1 MTSPV
6 RRTSTAL
13 SAQPARLPRQLALG
27 ALSLATLLAA
37 LALTATPAHADAKG
51 DRQAEIWF
59 GMLDGDKDG
68 FLSWDEVKNV
78 KPLAK
83 EFKSADT
90 NGDGKVSRDEIRA
103 LSKRRVAERR
113 ARQANEAQ
121 AAAQAQAP
129 AAPAAPPA
137 AKVEE
142 SVPAA
147 AAPASAP

>member
-13 SAQPARLPRQLALG
+13 SAQPARLPRQLALC
-27 ALSLATLLAA
+27 ALSLATLLA
-37 LALTATPAHADAKG
+37 ALTATPAHADAKG

-129 AAPAAPPA
+129 AAPAA
-137 AKVEE
+137 KVEE

>member
-6 RRTSTAL
+6 RRTSTAW
-13 SAQPARLPRQLALG
+13 SVQPARLPRQLALG

-37 LALTATPAHADAKG
+37 LALAATPAHADAKG

-113 ARQANEAQ
+113 ARRASEEQ
-121 AAAQAQAP
+121 AAAQASPAP
-129 AAPAAPPA
+129 AVSPASEGATAPAPP
-137 AKVEE
+137 
-142 SVPAA
+142 SMTRP
-147 AAPASAP
+147 

>member
-1 MTSPV
+1 MISPV
-6 RRTSTAL
+6 RTSTAL
-13 SAQPARLPRQLALG
+13 SAQPAGLLCPLALG

-78 KPLAK
+78 KPLAR
-83 EFKSADT
+83 EFKAADT

-113 ARQANEAQ
+113 ARRASEEQ
-121 AAAQAQAP
+121 AAAQADAAPAP
-129 AAPAAPPA
+129 AAPAAKTENAP
-137 AKVEE
+137 
-142 SVPAA
+142 
-147 AAPASAP
+147 AAPAASAP

>member
-6 RRTSTAL
+6 RHTSTAL
-13 SAQPARLPRQLALG
+13 SAQPAGLLRPLALG

-78 KPLAK
+78 KPLAR
-83 EFKSADT
+83 EFKAADT

-113 ARQANEAQ
+113 ARRASEEQAATQASPTPATSPTAQ
-121 AAAQAQAP
+121 ADSAAT
-129 AAPAAPPA
+129 
-137 AKVEE
+137 
-142 SVPAA
+142 
-147 AAPASAP
+147 PASAP

>member
-13 SAQPARLPRQLALG
+13 SAQPARLLRQLALG

-121 AAAQAQAP
+121 AAAP
-129 AAPAAPPA
+129 SPTAPAAPPA

-142 SVPAA
+142 SAPAS